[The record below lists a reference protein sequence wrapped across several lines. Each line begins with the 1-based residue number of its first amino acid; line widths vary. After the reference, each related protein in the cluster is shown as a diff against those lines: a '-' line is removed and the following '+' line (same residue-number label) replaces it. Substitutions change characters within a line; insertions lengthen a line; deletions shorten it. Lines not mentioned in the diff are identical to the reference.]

1 MTASMTK
8 TPPLA
13 AETPRIVA
21 AKLRIPLPRESL
33 VPRQH
38 LRERLRQGRGR
49 RLTLLSAPAG
59 YGKSTLLAQWASED
73 RLSTPFVWVS
83 LDTGDADPVRLWSHV
98 IRGLQAVHPTAG
110 DTSLGE
116 LRGGAAAVVSGVV
129 PTLVDE
135 LDDAPELV
143 LVLEDWHS
151 CSSPANDE
159 ALGLFVSQVP
169 PAAQVVVA
177 TRSDPRLPLAQLRA
191 HDELLEVRA
200 DQLRLSDGEA
210 AELFARADIVL
221 DPDDARRLNDR
232 AEGWVTGLHLALIL
246 VLEHDDRA
254 AFVASFSGDSRSVL
268 DYLARDVLETVPPE
282 QRRFLLRTSIL
293 ERLSGPLCDA
303 ILDAKGSAAVLDQLE
318 RANLFLVPLEGR
330 DAYRYHSLFATM
342 LRNELDMEEPEIVP
356 TLHARA
362 SAWLEEHGDVE
373 GAVEHAIASRDTRR
387 VSELV
392 TIQFRVLTNAGQV
405 ATLIRWLDQCSW
417 PAAQAEPQLAVV
429 RAAVAGQTGRPAD
442 EVERWLEVA
451 PAGSQSGPLANG
463 VASLESGVAIVRSIY
478 LTRGPEVAA
487 EAGER
492 AVKIERPPSGWRRQA
507 LLGLGQA
514 LYLLGQAESA
524 RVPLEEA
531 RRLPGAGEHAAAT
544 ANVLAYLAL
553 CELELERVHEA
564 EGLARNAIELLY
576 EHRISRTHTG
586 SSNPCTALG
595 AALIAQSKFRE
606 AIAELERATE
616 ITASAAPSYWHAHAL
631 LRLALA
637 RHGIADVKGARVALA
652 AAQADL
658 DSLPIAPLLAELS
671 KEVRARVETR
681 PRREVRT
688 GEELSERE
696 LDVLRLLASDLSL
709 REVAGELYV
718 SLNTV
723 KTHARAIYRKVDAT
737 SRTRAVERAREL
749 ELLED
754 SPG

>member
-1 MTASMTK
+1 MTASTTK
-8 TPPLA
+8 TPPSA
-13 AETPRIVA
+13 AATPRIVGS
-21 AKLRIPLPRESL
+21 KLRVPVPRETL

-73 RLSTPFVWVS
+73 RRSTRFVWVS
-83 LDTGDADPVRLWSHV
+83 LDTGDTDPVRLWSHV
-98 IRGLQAVHPTAG
+98 IRGLQAVHPTVG

-116 LRGGAAAVVSGVV
+116 LRGGPRAVVSGVV

-135 LDDAPELV
+135 LDDAADLV

-151 CSSPANDE
+151 CSSEANDE
-159 ALGLFVSQVP
+159 ALDLFVSQVP
-169 PAAQVVVA
+169 PVVQVVVA
-177 TRSDPRLPLAQLRA
+177 TRSDPRLPLARLRA

-200 DQLRLSDGEA
+200 DQLRLSDAEA

-246 VLEHDDRA
+246 ALDHDDPA
-254 AFVASFSGDSRSVL
+254 AFVASFSGDSRNVL
-268 DYLARDVLETVPPE
+268 DYLANDVLETLPPE

-303 ILDAKGSAAVLDQLE
+303 ILDAKGSTAVLDELE

-342 LRNELDMEEPEIVP
+342 LRNQVEIEEPEIVP

-373 GAVEHAIASRDTRR
+373 GAVEHAIAGRDTGR
-387 VSELV
+387 VSELITV
-392 TIQFRVLTNAGQV
+392 QFRVLTNAGQA
-405 ATLIRWLDQCSW
+405 ATLIRWLDQLSW
-417 PAAQAEPQLAVV
+417 PAAQIDAQLAVV
-429 RAAVAGQTGRPAD
+429 RAAVAGETGRPAD

-451 PAGSQSGPLANG
+451 SAGSRHGPLANG
-463 VASLESGVAIVRSIY
+463 VASLESGVALVRSIY

-487 EAGER
+487 EWGER
-492 AVKIERPPSGWRRQA
+492 AVKMERPPSGWRRQA

-514 LYLLGQAESA
+514 LYLLGQADTA

-531 RRLPGAGEHAAAT
+531 RRLPGANEHAAAA

-553 CELELERVHEA
+553 CELELERVPEA
-564 EGLARNAIELLY
+564 EGLARRALELLN
-576 EHRISRTHTG
+576 EHRILRSHTG
-586 SSNPCTALG
+586 SSNPRIALG
-595 AALIAQSKFRE
+595 AALTAQSRFRE
-606 AIAELERATE
+606 AIAELERGTE
-616 ITASAAPSYWHAHAL
+616 ITAPPAPSYWHAHAL

-637 RHGIADVKGARVALA
+637 RHGIADVEGAGVALA

-658 DSLPIAPLLAELS
+658 DSLPIAPLLAQLS
-671 KEVRARVETR
+671 THVRARVEAR
-681 PRREVRT
+681 PHRDVRA

-696 LDVLRLLASDLSL
+696 LDVLRLLASDLSM

-723 KTHARAIYRKVDAT
+723 KTHARAIYRKLDAT
-737 SRTRAVERAREL
+737 SRERAVERAREL
-749 ELLED
+749 ELLND

>member
-1 MTASMTK
+1 
-8 TPPLA
+8 
-13 AETPRIVA
+13 V
-21 AKLRIPLPRESL
+21 PRETL

-83 LDTGDADPVRLWSHV
+83 LDGGDVDPVRLWSHV
-98 IRGLQAVHPTAG
+98 IHGFQVVHPTAG
-110 DTSLGE
+110 DTSLRE
-116 LRGGAAAVVSGVV
+116 LRGGPAAVVPGVV

-135 LDDAPELV
+135 LDDASELV

-151 CSSPANDE
+151 CSSQANDR
-159 ALGLFVSQVP
+159 ALDLFVSQVP
-169 PAAQVVVA
+169 PAVQVVVT
-177 TRSDPRLPLAQLRA
+177 TRSDPRLPLARLRA

-200 DQLRLSDGEA
+200 DQLRLSDVEA
-210 AELFARADIVL
+210 AELFARADIGL
-221 DPDDARRLNDR
+221 DANDARRLNDR
-232 AEGWVTGLHLALIL
+232 TEGWVTGLHLALIL
-246 VLEHDDRA
+246 VLEHDDRT

-268 DYLARDVLETVPPE
+268 DYLANDVLETVPPE
-282 QRRFLLRTSIL
+282 QRLFLLRTSIL
-293 ERLSGPLCDA
+293 ERLSAPLCDA
-303 ILDAKGSAAVLDQLE
+303 ILDARGSAAVLDGLE

-342 LRNELDMEEPEIVP
+342 LRNELEIEEPEIVP

-362 SAWLEEHGDVE
+362 SRWFEEHEDVE
-373 GAVEHAIASRDTRR
+373 AAIEHALAGRDTGR

-392 TIQFRVLTNAGQV
+392 TMQFRVLTNAGQV
-405 ATLIRWLDQCSW
+405 ATLARWLDQLTWS
-417 PAAQAEPQLAVV
+417 AAQQEPQLALV
-429 RAAVAGQTGRPAD
+429 RAAVAGQTGRPVD

-451 PAGSQSGPLANG
+451 SAGTRRGPLANG
-463 VASLESGVAIVRSIY
+463 VTSLESGVAIVRSIY
-478 LTRGPEVAA
+478 LTQGPQLGV
-487 EAGER
+487 EAGEY
-492 AVKIERPPSGWRRQA
+492 ALEMERLGSDWRRQA
-507 LLGLGQA
+507 LLGVGQA
-514 LYLLGQAESA
+514 RYLLGQAESA

-531 RRLPGAGEHAAAT
+531 RRLPAGHENAAAT

-553 CELELERVHEA
+553 CELELKRAHEA
-564 EGLARNAIELLY
+564 EGLARNALELLR
-576 EHRISRTHTG
+576 EHGISRSHTG

-595 AALIAQSKFRE
+595 AALIVQSKFRE

-616 ITASAAPSYWHAHAL
+616 ITAPAAPSYWHAHAL

-637 RHGIADVKGARVALA
+637 RHGIADVEGARAALA
-652 AAQADL
+652 AAQTDL
-658 DSLPIAPLLAELS
+658 DSLPIAPLLAELATD
-671 KEVRARVETR
+671 VRARVETR
-681 PRREVRT
+681 PPRAVRA

-709 REVAGELYV
+709 REVAAELYV

-723 KTHARAIYRKVDAT
+723 KTHARAIYRKLDAT
-737 SRTRAVERAREL
+737 SRKRAVERAREL
-749 ELLED
+749 ELLQG